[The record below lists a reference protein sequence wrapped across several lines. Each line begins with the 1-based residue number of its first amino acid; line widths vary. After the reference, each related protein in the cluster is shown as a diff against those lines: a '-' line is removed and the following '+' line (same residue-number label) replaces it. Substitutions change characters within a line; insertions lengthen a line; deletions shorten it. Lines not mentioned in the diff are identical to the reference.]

1 MEVEAGL
8 GCECALCDRGL
19 MSLQSHQLSLAEE
32 EVKQKS
38 GLGLVVCGVRSPAV
52 LAPLLGSEHVKVLPP
67 RWPLPLL
74 FPLPLPGPPVPQIPL
89 GSSFSSRRSQLS
101 CHLLSGPCPD
111 DSSRVTFAPS
121 HSLDTSPVVSS
132 DHWVWPEMTS
142 LTVVHWHPT
151 GL

>member
-67 RWPLPLL
+67 QLAFASVVPSSPAGTTSPTDSPGQLL
-74 FPLPLPGPPVPQIPL
+74 FITQVSAQLPPPQWDLP
-89 GSSFSSRRSQLS
+89 
-101 CHLLSGPCPD
+101 
-111 DSSRVTFAPS
+111 
-121 HSLDTSPVVSS
+121 
-132 DHWVWPEMTS
+132 
-142 LTVVHWHPT
+142 
-151 GL
+151 